1 MATLALEK
9 ENNFF
14 KKKRKKILLYKPKKY
29 LPDVPP
35 LVPRARAS
43 VSSSSPASQ
52 APSSLPLLGHVV
64 LDEPDEAPPLLV
76 RQEAVLTGAAVG
88 GGDGALEAW
97 CVEKTNYFLPKHS
110 HSFPN
115 LSTTKNNMELCKR
128 QQRHW
133 LPLNIF
139 LEKSSSEIDLWP
151 FPWGFSFCNC
161 WDSFFLSSVW
171 THTFSLTGHF
181 FFLLLLLLLLHPVQL
196 QQPLRLLR
204 RHRGDVLQ
212 KYSRPHGFAQ

>member
-88 GGDGALEAW
+88 GGDDGALEAW
-97 CVEKTNYFLPKHS
+97 GDEFHKDRCNYSVVKFLYPVVI
-110 HSFPN
+110 
-115 LSTTKNNMELCKR
+115 TTL
-128 QQRHW
+128 
-133 LPLNIF
+133 
-139 LEKSSSEIDLWP
+139 
-151 FPWGFSFCNC
+151 
-161 WDSFFLSSVW
+161 
-171 THTFSLTGHF
+171 
-181 FFLLLLLLLLHPVQL
+181 
-196 QQPLRLLR
+196 
-204 RHRGDVLQ
+204 
-212 KYSRPHGFAQ
+212 